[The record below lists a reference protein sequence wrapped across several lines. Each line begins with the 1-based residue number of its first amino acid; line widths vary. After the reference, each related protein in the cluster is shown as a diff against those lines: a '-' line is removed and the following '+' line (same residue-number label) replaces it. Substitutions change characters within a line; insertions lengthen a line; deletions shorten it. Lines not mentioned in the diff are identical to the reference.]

1 MCSFCDIQNAAPI
14 NIFSDEEIERIVIG
28 VYSGLITPQSLDV
41 ATYLRVAE
49 KLTNGVYNEAVVFR
63 GPGEL
68 QVSAKYGPSV
78 STYGLKSK
86 KSV

>member
-41 ATYLRVAE
+41 A
-49 KLTNGVYNEAVVFR
+49 FR
-63 GPGEL
+63 EL
-68 QVSAKYGPSV
+68 NSTTKYV
-78 STYGLKSK
+78 KW
-86 KSV
+86 